1 MNPGGISAEL
11 EPTSLNDINK
21 FADKLRKNNITVMVR
36 ETQGDD
42 IAAACGQLAVRFN

>member
-11 EPTSLNDINK
+11 EPTAYENIVI
-21 FADKLRKNNITVMVR
+21 FADKLRDNKLTVMLR

-42 IAAACGQLAVRFN
+42 IAAACGQLAVNN

>member
-11 EPTSLNDINK
+11 ESTSNDNILK
-21 FADKLRKNNITVMVR
+21 FIDKLRHNNITVMVR

-42 IAAACGQLAVRFN
+42 IAAACGQLAIKAI